1 MFETA
6 VHDSP
11 QNFRLEKEV
20 SEAGAVDR
28 DVRTLHLFLGSA
40 VGDSSCLD
48 GNLGL
53 KKEGFGYFL
62 FGGTPLFSSIKLQMV
77 VIN

>member
-20 SEAGAVDR
+20 SEAGAADR
-28 DVRTLHLFLGSA
+28 DVGTLHLFLGSA

-53 KKEGFGYFL
+53 KKRGFVASCL
-62 FGGTPLFSSIKLQMV
+62 AVLHCSVP
-77 VIN
+77 